1 MSFRALVVPEDPAL
15 NGYVLKPLAQS
26 LLAEAGKPH
35 ASVKLLTDPRV
46 RGYDE
51 AVRVIRDDLAD
62 RYRFFDLWLFF
73 PDADRANDEAMK
85 GLETALGDQEITLLC
100 CPAQPELEIY
110 ACAAFRSD
118 SGRGLGKDPR
128 APAAEGRDLQSAA
141 RSARRPAP
149 AGWRPGPDDESLSA
163 EPPAVVSTVPGT
175 RTAARPD
182 RGARPDSLIPCEGS
196 APRLAGEERDY
207 LPLVNAQRADVER
220 WRCWIC
226 V

>member
-15 NGYVLKPLAQS
+15 NGYILKPLAQR
-26 LLAEAGKPH
+26 LLAEAGRPS

-51 AVRVIRDDLAD
+51 AVRVIRDDLAG

-110 ACAAFRSD
+110 ACAAFRND
-118 SGRGLGKDPR
+118 LDEAWEKVREHPRLKEEIFNPLLNRRGDPR
-128 APAAEGRDLQSAA
+128 RPGGGRDLMMKA
-141 RSARRPAP
+141 
-149 AGWRPGPDDESLSA
+149 SL
-163 EPPAVVSTVPGT
+163 
-175 RTAARPD
+175 RN
-182 RGARPDSLIPCEGS
+182 
-196 APRLAGEERDY
+196 
-207 LPLVNAQRADVER
+207 LPLLYRLCPELER
-220 WRCWIC
+220 LRDRIAAH
-226 V
+226 VRTR